1 MKKHK
6 ALGGQGF
13 TLTEVLIANI
23 VFAIVALS
31 FISLFAALVTS
42 ASLAKRK
49 AVALTLAT
57 NQMEYL
63 KSLPYD
69 SLAVSGGSIYSTNP
83 LPATVTKSVNN
94 FPYTIKTSISYAD
107 DAYDGCAA
115 YPTQALKQK
124 YCRNYPPPTGAPT
137 TDTNPQD
144 YKAINIQVIGAGNL
158 KLAEVDTQVG
168 ARVAETNSTT
178 GALFVSVIDDAGNPV
193 TSADVSI
200 VDPTVSPAVNL
211 GDQTDSNGIAIFY
224 GLPPDTTNYDY
235 VISASKS
242 GYSGLS
248 TISPSGSLQ
257 PNYPSQQIITQQS
270 SFVTLVIKPIGAN
283 SLVIETTNTSGS
295 ALGNVKVYVK
305 GGYKKYNATTDTTYY
320 YDTMTP
326 SDTRP
331 VTDASGFA
339 TLSNLVPG
347 PYIFCGDIGATSC
360 SVGGTTYYLV
370 AAVPYGG
377 TNAFNPINV
386 PTYLASSPPA
396 ITFAYNSL
404 NYLQKVRL
412 MLTTDSS
419 YPRINTLSP
428 DDASAASGTLSAFTF
443 TITGTNI
450 PCTASGSGCG
460 TTVKFVQGSNT
471 YTATCTGASAGTQ
484 LNCTVNLTGAS
495 NTMAQI
501 SLSVSGKTITIPAGS
516 LIGGINVGP

>member
-31 FISLFAALVTS
+31 FLALFTALVTS
-42 ASLAKRK
+42 ASIAKRK

-69 SLAVSGGSIYSTNP
+69 NLAVSGGSIYSANP
-83 LPATVTKSVNN
+83 LPASVTKTVNN

-107 DAYDGCAA
+107 DAYDGCAS
-115 YPTQALKQK
+115 YPSQTLKQK

-144 YKAINIQVIGAGNL
+144 YKAINIQVVGSGNL

-178 GALFVSVIDDAGNPV
+178 GAMFISVIDDAGNPV
-193 TSADVSI
+193 SGASVTLVNG
-200 VDPTVSPAVNL
+200 TVSPAVNL
-211 GDQTDSNGIAIFY
+211 GDQTDNNGIAIFY

-235 VISASKS
+235 VASATKT
-242 GYSGLS
+242 GYSSLS
-248 TISPSGSLQ
+248 TIAPSGTLQ
-257 PNYPSQQIITQQS
+257 PNYPNQQIITQQS
-270 SFVTLVIKPIGAN
+270 SFVTLTIKPMGAN
-283 SLVIETTNTSGS
+283 SLVIETTDTSGNPL
-295 ALGNVKVYVK
+295 ANVKTYVK
-305 GGYKKYNATTDTTYY
+305 GGYKKYNATSDVAYY
-320 YDTMTP
+320 YDNFTP
-326 SDTRP
+326 DTRP
-331 VTDASGFA
+331 TTDGSGFTA
-339 TLSNLVPG
+339 INNLVPG
-347 PYIFCGDIGATSC
+347 PYIFCGETGALNCKIGN
-360 SVGGTTYYLV
+360 TTYYLI

-377 TNAFNPINV
+377 TNSFNPITV
-386 PTYLASSPPA
+386 PTYLASAPPA
-396 ITFAYNSL
+396 VTFAYNSL

-419 YPRINTLSP
+419 YPRISTLSP
-428 DDASAASGTLSAFTF
+428 DDATASSGTLSSFSFTV
-443 TITGTNI
+443 TGTNL

-460 TTVKFVQGSNT
+460 TSIRFIQGSNN
-471 YTATCTGASAGTQ
+471 YTASCKGTTGTQ
-484 LNCTVNLTGAS
+484 VNCTVDLSGAS
-495 NTMAQI
+495 NGMAQI
-501 SLSVSGKTITIPAGS
+501 SLSVSGKTITIPAGQ